1 MKSFFK
7 SFFEFCEAFG
17 TARAAAY
24 LARHGRI
31 TEAKALYEPSK

>member
-7 SFFEFCEAFG
+7 SFCSFCEAFG

-24 LARHGRI
+24 LARQGRV
-31 TEAKALYEPSK
+31 TEAKAMYGK

>member
-1 MKSFFK
+1 MKLFFK

-24 LARHGRI
+24 LARTGRYD
-31 TEAKALYEPSK
+31 EVKALYGK